1 MSNEQE
7 IPGGF
12 EDTDTHDHAL
22 LAPGESNTVQKINYN
37 RKRSDVEWKQASK
50 TVDEQLTPDLSNE
63 DLWLLIRRFNK
74 QIHHVKAIQ
83 GPPQDELD
91 LNRADEEHFPPEK
104 LRATT
109 ERFYTSVVV
118 GLVNFFSHTTRLRSW
133 REPRRTSTFCIAYFV
148 AWFLDLLIPLTTGV
162 LVALIL
168 SPSTRSLLFPPSS
181 TARKGSDTGGSEQVT
196 RDNITSAP
204 ETYKGEAAEQEASN
218 LVNDIANIAME
229 SARGK
234 YGQSVID
241 DDAEESSEP
250 EPVEVGAITADVQAE
265 NAPAEDKTKKPMK
278 KKISKATNQTM
289 RILGD
294 ITDIY
299 EQFFK
304 LVLIAVRKL
313 RNVPD
318 QGHYSILSPTPP
330 FLAITPRLQLVG
342 ALISIGLISL
352 VTSSHFMI
360 KSGSFFFGLAIFGDP
375 VLQRIIALL
384 NDKVANWKEYLNL
397 QNTLL
402 KGVPTNAQLTLAL
415 LRLGEINSTPL
426 PPPPSSYNNEPLWPI
441 RRKPFGKIMSGANDE
456 GASSSLV
463 SQTQSPKPE
472 LSKAEARKKKWSKI
486 LRFIGRTIATAMKGH
501 IAFDRAMRVT
511 ESVNT
516 KTLIGLLS
524 RRGWATAAPLG
535 PLKFEAK
542 FERKRGTVVIDSSQ
556 EQPVLYFTTTQ
567 SAKLD
572 DLQLENQKKSAVLF
586 QIPIT
591 EIKELKKTE
600 GLGWKGKLIVELTAD
615 TKHSIDGLVI
625 SRMEP
630 HYQSYHLTGMRG
642 RNQLFNRL
650 IAMDAQFWESH

>member
-22 LAPGESNTVQKINYN
+22 LAPGESNAVQKVNN
-37 RKRSDVEWKQASK
+37 NGKQSDVKWKQASK
-50 TVDEQLTPDLSNE
+50 IVDEQLMPDLSNE
-63 DLWLLIRRFNK
+63 DLWLLVRRFNK

-91 LNRADEEHFPPEK
+91 LNRADEEQFPPEK

-118 GLVNFFSHTTRLRSW
+118 GLVNIFSHVTRLQSW
-133 REPRRTSTFCIAYFV
+133 KEPRRTTAFCITYFV
-148 AWFLDLLIPLTTGV
+148 AWFLDLLIPVTTGV

-168 SPSTRSLLFPPSS
+168 FPSTRSLLFPPRITSGD
-181 TARKGSDTGGSEQVT
+181 GSDAGSVEQST
-196 RDNITSAP
+196 RDSITNSP

-241 DDAEESSEP
+241 GDDAEGSSEP
-250 EPVEVGAITADVQAE
+250 EPVDVGAITADVQAE
-265 NAPAEDKTKKPMK
+265 NAPVEDKTKKPMK

-299 EQFFK
+299 EQFS
-304 LVLIAVRKL
+304 
-313 RNVPD
+313 N
-318 QGHYSILSPTPP
+318 ILSPTPP
-330 FLAITPRLQLVG
+330 FLAIAPRLQLVG
-342 ALISIGLISL
+342 MLISIALISL

-360 KSGSFFFGLAIFGDP
+360 KSGSFLLGLAVFGDP
-375 VLQRIIALL
+375 VLQRTIAFL
-384 NDKVANWKEYLNL
+384 NDKVANWKEYLDL

-426 PPPPSSYNNEPLWPI
+426 PPPPTSHNNEPLWPI
-441 RRKPFGKIMSGANDE
+441 RKPFGSITSGKNKDE
-456 GASSSLV
+456 PSSALI
-463 SQTQSPKPE
+463 SQTPSPKLE

-486 LRFIGRTIATAMKGH
+486 LKFIGRTIATAMKGH
-501 IAFDRAMRVT
+501 IAFDRAMRIT
-511 ESVNT
+511 ESANT
-516 KTLIGLLS
+516 KNLIGLLS
-524 RRGWATAAPLG
+524 RRGWITAPPVG

-556 EQPVLYFTTTQ
+556 EQPVLYFTTCQ

-572 DLQLENQKKSAVLF
+572 DLRLENQKKSAVLF
-586 QIPIT
+586 QIPIN

-600 GLGWKGKLIVELTAD
+600 GLGWKGKLIVELTAG
-615 TKHSIDGLVI
+615 TKDSIDGLVI

-630 HYQSYHLTGMRG
+630 QYQSYHVT
-642 RNQLFNRL
+642 
-650 IAMDAQFWESH
+650 DA

>member
-7 IPGGF
+7 VPGGF
-12 EDTDTHDHAL
+12 DDTDAHDHTL
-22 LAPGESNTVQKINYN
+22 LAPGEGNAVQKVNSN
-37 RKRSDVEWKQASK
+37 GKQSDIKWKQASK
-50 TVDEQLTPDLSNE
+50 TVDEQLMPDMSNE

-74 QIHHVKAIQ
+74 
-83 GPPQDELD
+83 DELD

-118 GLVNFFSHTTRLRSW
+118 GLVNFFRHITRLRSW
-133 REPRRTSTFCIAYFV
+133 REPRRTSAFCITYFV

-168 SPSTRSLLFPPSS
+168 SPSTRSLLFPPGS
-181 TARKGSDTGGSEQVT
+181 TSRKGSDAGGSEQST
-196 RDNITSAP
+196 RNSITSAP

-218 LVNDIANIAME
+218 LVNDIANVAME

-289 RILGD
+289 RIISD

-299 EQFFK
+299 EQFSNF
-304 LVLIAVRKL
+304 I
-313 RNVPD
+313 
-318 QGHYSILSPTPP
+318 
-330 FLAITPRLQLVG
+330 
-342 ALISIGLISL
+342 
-352 VTSSHFMI
+352 
-360 KSGSFFFGLAIFGDP
+360 FGLAIFGDP
-375 VLQRIIALL
+375 VLQRSIAIL
-384 NDKVANWKEYLNL
+384 NDKVANWKEYLDL

-426 PPPPSSYNNEPLWPI
+426 PPPPSSHNNEPLWPI
-441 RRKPFGKIMSGANDE
+441 RRKPFGRITSSANDE
-456 GASSSLV
+456 GASTSLV

-501 IAFDRAMRVT
+501 IAFDRAMRIT
-511 ESVNT
+511 DSVNT

-524 RRGWATAAPLG
+524 RRGWATASPLG

-556 EQPVLYFTTTQ
+556 EQPVLYFTTCQ

-572 DLQLENQKKSAVLF
+572 DLRLENQKKSAVLF

-615 TKHSIDGLVI
+615 TKHSIDGMVI

>member
-7 IPGGF
+7 VPGGF
-12 EDTDTHDHAL
+12 DDTDAHDHTL
-22 LAPGESNTVQKINYN
+22 LAPGEGNAVQKVNSN
-37 RKRSDVEWKQASK
+37 GKQSDIKWKQASK
-50 TVDEQLTPDLSNE
+50 TVDEQLMPDMSNE

-118 GLVNFFSHTTRLRSW
+118 GLVNFFRHITRLRSW
-133 REPRRTSTFCIAYFV
+133 REPRRTSAFCITYFV

-168 SPSTRSLLFPPSS
+168 SPSTRSLLFPPGS
-181 TARKGSDTGGSEQVT
+181 TSRKGSDAGGSEQST
-196 RDNITSAP
+196 RNSITSAP

-218 LVNDIANIAME
+218 LVNDIANVAME

-289 RILGD
+289 RIISD

-299 EQFFK
+299 EQFSN
-304 LVLIAVRKL
+304 LLT
-313 RNVPD
+313 
-318 QGHYSILSPTPP
+318 PTPP

-342 ALISIGLISL
+342 ALISIGLMSL

-360 KSGSFFFGLAIFGDP
+360 KSGSFIFGLAIFGDP
-375 VLQRIIALL
+375 VLQRSIAIL
-384 NDKVANWKEYLNL
+384 NDKVANWKEYLDL

-426 PPPPSSYNNEPLWPI
+426 PPPPSSHNNEPLWPI
-441 RRKPFGKIMSGANDE
+441 RRKPFGRITSSANDE
-456 GASSSLV
+456 GASTSLV

-501 IAFDRAMRVT
+501 IAFDRAMRIT
-511 ESVNT
+511 DSVNT

-524 RRGWATAAPLG
+524 RRGWATASPLG

-556 EQPVLYFTTTQ
+556 EQPVLYFTTCQ

-572 DLQLENQKKSAVLF
+572 DLRLENQKKSAVLF

>member
-7 IPGGF
+7 VPGGF
-12 EDTDTHDHAL
+12 DDTDAHDHTL
-22 LAPGESNTVQKINYN
+22 LAPGEGNAVQKVNSN
-37 RKRSDVEWKQASK
+37 GKQSDIKWKQASK
-50 TVDEQLTPDLSNE
+50 TVDEQLMPDMSNE

-74 QIHHVKAIQ
+74 
-83 GPPQDELD
+83 DELD

-118 GLVNFFSHTTRLRSW
+118 GLVNFFRHITRLRSW
-133 REPRRTSTFCIAYFV
+133 REPRRTSAFCITYFV

-168 SPSTRSLLFPPSS
+168 SPSTRSLLFPPGS
-181 TARKGSDTGGSEQVT
+181 TSRKGSDAGGSEQST
-196 RDNITSAP
+196 RNSITSAP

-218 LVNDIANIAME
+218 LVNDIANVAME

-289 RILGD
+289 RIISD

-299 EQFFK
+299 EQF
-304 LVLIAVRKL
+304 
-313 RNVPD
+313 
-318 QGHYSILSPTPP
+318 S
-330 FLAITPRLQLVG
+330 
-342 ALISIGLISL
+342 
-352 VTSSHFMI
+352 
-360 KSGSFFFGLAIFGDP
+360 
-375 VLQRIIALL
+375 
-384 NDKVANWKEYLNL
+384 
-397 QNTLL
+397 NTLL

-426 PPPPSSYNNEPLWPI
+426 PPPPSSHNNEPLWPI
-441 RRKPFGKIMSGANDE
+441 RRKPFGRITSSANDE
-456 GASSSLV
+456 GASTSLV

-501 IAFDRAMRVT
+501 IAFDRAMRIT
-511 ESVNT
+511 DSVNT

-524 RRGWATAAPLG
+524 RRGWATASPLG

-556 EQPVLYFTTTQ
+556 EQPVLYFTTCQ

-572 DLQLENQKKSAVLF
+572 DLRLENQKKSAVLF

-615 TKHSIDGLVI
+615 TKHSIDGMVI

>member
-12 EDTDTHDHAL
+12 GDTDTHDHAL
-22 LAPGESNTVQKINYN
+22 LAPGESNAVQKVNN
-37 RKRSDVEWKQASK
+37 NGKQSDVKWKQASK
-50 TVDEQLTPDLSNE
+50 TVDEQLMPDLSNE
-63 DLWLLIRRFNK
+63 DLWLLVRRFNK

-83 GPPQDELD
+83 GPPPDELD
-91 LNRADEEHFPPEK
+91 LNRADEEQFPPEK

-118 GLVNFFSHTTRLRSW
+118 GLINFFSHVTRMRSW
-133 REPRRTSTFCIAYFV
+133 KEPRRTTAFCITYFL
-148 AWFLDLLIPLTTGV
+148 AWFLDLLIPVTTGV

-168 SPSTRSLLFPPSS
+168 FPSTRSLLFPPRITSGN
-181 TARKGSDTGGSEQVT
+181 GSDAGSVEQST
-196 RDNITSAP
+196 RDSITNSP

-241 DDAEESSEP
+241 DDDAEGSSEP
-250 EPVEVGAITADVQAE
+250 EPVDVGAITADVQAE
-265 NAPAEDKTKKPMK
+265 NAPVEDKTKKPMK

-299 EQFFK
+299 EQFS
-304 LVLIAVRKL
+304 
-313 RNVPD
+313 N
-318 QGHYSILSPTPP
+318 ILSPTPP
-330 FLAITPRLQLVG
+330 FLAIAPRLQLVG
-342 ALISIGLISL
+342 MLISIGLISL

-360 KSGSFFFGLAIFGDP
+360 KSGSFLLGLAVFGDP
-375 VLQRIIALL
+375 VLQRTIAFL
-384 NDKVANWKEYLNL
+384 NDKVANWKEYLDL

-426 PPPPSSYNNEPLWPI
+426 PPPPTSHNNEPLWPI
-441 RRKPFGKIMSGANDE
+441 RKPFGSITSGKNKDE
-456 GASSSLV
+456 PSSALI
-463 SQTQSPKPE
+463 SQTPTPKLE

-486 LRFIGRTIATAMKGH
+486 LKFIGRTIATAMKGH
-501 IAFDRAMRVT
+501 IAFDRAMRIT
-511 ESVNT
+511 ESANT
-516 KTLIGLLS
+516 KNLIGLLS
-524 RRGWATAAPLG
+524 RRGWITAPPVG

-556 EQPVLYFTTTQ
+556 EQPVLYFTTCQ

-572 DLQLENQKKSAVLF
+572 DLRLENQKKSAVLF
-586 QIPIT
+586 QIPIN

-600 GLGWKGKLIVELTAD
+600 GLGWKGKLIVELTAG
-615 TKHSIDGLVI
+615 TKDSIDGLVI

-630 HYQSYHLTGMRG
+630 QYQSYHVTGMRG

>member
-12 EDTDTHDHAL
+12 QDTDTHDHAV
-22 LAPGESNTVQKINYN
+22 LAPGESNAVQKANN
-37 RKRSDVEWKQASK
+37 HGKHSDMKWKQASK
-50 TVDEQLTPDLSNE
+50 TVDERLTSDLSNE

-83 GPPQDELD
+83 GPPLDELD
-91 LNRADEEHFPPEK
+91 LNRADEEQFPPEK

-118 GLVNFFSHTTRLRSW
+118 GLVSFFSHITRLRSW
-133 REPRRTSTFCIAYFV
+133 REPRRTATFCIVYFA
-148 AWFLDLLIPLTTGV
+148 AWFLDLLVPMTTCV

-168 SPSTRSLLFPPSS
+168 FPSTRSLLFPPRS
-181 TARKGSDTGGSEQVT
+181 TSGNDSDASDAGQST
-196 RDNITSAP
+196 RDSMTSAP

-218 LVNDIANIAME
+218 LVNDIANVAME

-241 DDAEESSEP
+241 DDAEGSSEP
-250 EPVEVGAITADVQAE
+250 EPVDVGAITAEVQAE

-299 EQFFK
+299 EQ
-304 LVLIAVRKL
+304 LSNL
-313 RNVPD
+313 
-318 QGHYSILSPTPP
+318 LSPTPP
-330 FLAITPRLQLVG
+330 FLTIAPRLQVVG
-342 ALISIGLISL
+342 ILISIGLVSL

-375 VLQRIIALL
+375 VVQRTIAIL
-384 NDKVANWKEYLNL
+384 NDKVANWKEYLDL

-426 PPPPSSYNNEPLWPI
+426 PPPPSSHNNEPLWPI
-441 RRKPFGKIMSGANDE
+441 RRKAPGSITSSKNNDE
-456 GASSSLV
+456 PTTSLV
-463 SQTQSPKPE
+463 TQTQTPKPE

-486 LRFIGRTIATAMKGH
+486 LKFIGRTIATAMKGH
-501 IAFDRAMRVT
+501 IAFDRAMRIT
-511 ESVNT
+511 ESAST

-524 RRGWATAAPLG
+524 RRGWITAPPLG

-556 EQPVLYFTTTQ
+556 EQPVLYFTTCQ

-572 DLQLENQKKSAVLF
+572 DLRLENQKKGAILF
-586 QIPIT
+586 QIPIP

-600 GLGWKGKLIVELTAD
+600 GLGWKGKLIVELTAG
-615 TKHSIDGLVI
+615 TKDSIDGLVI

-630 HYQSYHLTGMRG
+630 QYQSYHLTGMRG